1 MADKT
6 AAEKKLILKKHYTMD
21 EIGEIMGFYDGSN
34 EDVCTDEIND
44 LHAQAERTNE
54 AADWKKFDD
63 KILDAAI
70 INGNFEE
77 VIENDVRY
85 PL

>member
-6 AAEKKLILKKHYTMD
+6 AAEKKEILKKHYAMD
-21 EIGEIMGFYDGSN
+21 EICEIMGFFDGSN
-34 EDVCTDEIND
+34 ETVCTEEFEK
-44 LHAQAERTNE
+44 LYAHAEATNKAE
-54 AADWKKFDD
+54 DWKKFDERM
-63 KILDAAI
+63 LDEAI

>member
-6 AAEKKLILKKHYTMD
+6 AAEKKLILKKHYEMD
-21 EIGEIMGFYDGSN
+21 EICEIMGYFDGSN
-34 EDVCTDEIND
+34 EDVCTEEMDT
-44 LHAQAERTNE
+44 LHAQAQRTNS
-54 AADWKKFDD
+54 AADWEKFDD
-63 KILDAAI
+63 RMLDAAI